1 MATFQIEPGLP
12 ATITP
17 ELGLSG
23 WRREFCIELLGDG
36 RARVFLRNVEGT
48 SLKATELQRATL
60 FHRLDPRLADVAGC
74 VEAVRADL
82 ERLVDGAR
90 RTQPSRD
97 NLYSTVEYDR
107 ALWDR
112 VQQGIDRWARRA
124 IARG

>member
-1 MATFQIEPGLP
+1 MATLQIEPELP
-12 ATITP
+12 VPITP
-17 ELGLSG
+17 ELSLSG
-23 WRREFCIELLGDG
+23 WRREICVELLGDG
-36 RARVFLRNVEGT
+36 RARVFLRNVEGS
-48 SLKATELQRATL
+48 SLRAAELQRATL

-74 VEAVRADL
+74 VAAVRTEL

-90 RTQPSRD
+90 RTQPTRD

-107 ALWDR
+107 AVWDR